1 MRDLKELQLCLIQGQ
16 HCLLAWFL
24 RITQKCI
31 YFDVLSKI
39 NISKL
44 KTRLIDYTWAT
55 NMMRL
60 MFGIVPQKWKFV
72 LFQTNVLL
80 FFFLQRNTSWNIS
93 YSFRILYVTQINWT
107 TCFILFYFFL
117 HKAMTVWIGVRKRA
131 VSRIFKSVY
140 LYFSTFGNFH
150 AKQ

>member
-1 MRDLKELQLCLIQGQ
+1 MRDLKELQPCLIQGQ
-16 HCLLAWFL
+16 HCFLAWFL

-31 YFDVLSKI
+31 YFHVLSKKKI
-39 NISKL
+39 YIAKL

-60 MFGIVPQKWKFV
+60 MFGIAPQKWKFM
-72 LFQTNVLL
+72 LFPNQCAAVV
-80 FFFLQRNTSWNIS
+80 FLPRNTSWKIS
-93 YSFRILYVTQINWT
+93 YGIRILYITQIVLFY
-107 TCFILFYFFL
+107 FILFFTKKWL
-117 HKAMTVWIGVRKRA
+117 NCWTWIA
-131 VSRIFKSVY
+131 VCRIFKSVY